1 MKTFHSKYLLQTATV
16 LCAAFF
22 NITAGAENPV
32 QAKLDPPVAP
42 SLSGRFVGNGKEAAL
57 KYVMVEDHEPFSGEE
72 AITLIF
78 TEKDP
83 AKAKKPSMD
92 AMFGK
97 LGSALILNVQRGDG
111 DIFGCQVV
119 HSALGKQGFSS
130 VGEIRMKDFSMAGG
144 NVKGAVSTGGTLD
157 AFGEKWEVDLKFAAP
172 LPEKLRSAPSAKAK
186 PTPGGT
192 SEEPEAQEAK
202 APAGPLISARKLPLP
217 GDAADVEY
225 KEVVE
230 QIEFSSARPVDVVAK
245 EFSAKLKQ
253 QGWKDGPGNLMG
265 KTNAILKREK
275 GDAKLTIM
283 VQPAAKGSAV
293 KIFTEGMDWSG
304 GDGEEKP
311 SATTKPA
318 DADDIQNQAD
328 KLIKDALKTLPNGM

>member
-1 MKTFHSKYLLQTATV
+1 MKTFHSQEFLQTAAV
-16 LCAAFF
+16 LCAAFLA
-22 NITAGAENPV
+22 ITAGAEDPV
-32 QAKLDPPVAP
+32 PAKLDPPVPP
-42 SLSGRFVGNGKEAAL
+42 SLSGKFVGNGKEAAL
-57 KYVMVEDHEPFSGEE
+57 KYVMVEEHEPFSGEE
-72 AITLIF
+72 AVTLIF

-83 AKAKKPSMD
+83 AKTKKPSFD

-97 LGSALILNVQRGDG
+97 LGSALILNVQRVDG

-119 HSALGKQGFSS
+119 HSAHAKQGFSS
-130 VGEIRMKDFSMAGG
+130 VGQIRMQEFSMAGG
-144 NVKGAVSTGGTLD
+144 NVKGAVTTSGTQD

-172 LPEKLRSAPSAKAK
+172 LPEKLRNAPVAKAR
-186 PTPGGT
+186 PTPAAKDD
-192 SEEPEAQEAK
+192 EPEAKETK
-202 APAGPLISARKLPLP
+202 APAGPLISVRKLPLP
-217 GDAADVEY
+217 DDAADVQY

-230 QIEFSSARPVDVVAK
+230 QMEFSSARPVDAVAK
-245 EFSAKLKQ
+245 EFSAKLKKE
-253 QGWKDGPGNLMG
+253 GWKDGPGNLMG

-283 VQPAAKGSAV
+283 IQPAAKGSVV

-311 SATTKPA
+311 SSTTKPA

-328 KLIKDALKTLPNGM
+328 KLIKDALKSLPKGL